1 MPLINLAFHLDLC
14 FCPSLR
20 YLNIAMIVLLN
31 SVWRVFLVVFI
42 GIHYYRISNFG
53 GGLGHVVLFLH
64 VTLFL
69 FWALRI
75 WTILLVIALCL
86 FLLIIFSSVQT
97 CTLFRVGLNH
107 KRVDPL
113 FSIVELILGSVGSI
127 SGLLRVWQCL
137 CEQRPP
143 KGQHESL
150 WPSPLLPSMW
160 LSMWLS
166 KSSCSFL
173 SKLWSANGWAFEG
186 LGSQCVV
193 RRHVG
198 RYGSQWQ
205 LSRAAVLAF

>member
-1 MPLINLAFHLDLC
+1 MIFRWLSPSFRPIFKIYNFLWYSVPKLPCFVSICILYFPSPLLRDRFPLLCLPALTHWFHPDQFCWWGFFFLWDFKLFLFDLLIFFISTIVCFFLFSLLNWIFMPLINLAFHLDLC

-86 FLLIIFSSVQT
+86 FLLIIFSSV
-97 CTLFRVGLNH
+97 
-107 KRVDPL
+107 
-113 FSIVELILGSVGSI
+113 
-127 SGLLRVWQCL
+127 
-137 CEQRPP
+137 
-143 KGQHESL
+143 
-150 WPSPLLPSMW
+150 
-160 LSMWLS
+160 
-166 KSSCSFL
+166 
-173 SKLWSANGWAFEG
+173 
-186 LGSQCVV
+186 
-193 RRHVG
+193 
-198 RYGSQWQ
+198 
-205 LSRAAVLAF
+205 